1 MGGRTPHEG
10 PSFPRVEVTGI
21 TLTKTRQTDSAAWD
35 FFVAHC
41 EAEGITIREA
51 GSGTIAA
58 AMTAYADAATST
70 LLDEIKARVR
80 GLLVDDPNWIEAGV
94 PDAAIE
100 AGIAAWDQAKHDMEN
115 YVSGETADWDEGMIV
130 AAIFKAVGRAS
141 ILAAIDTI
149 QGRE

>member
-80 GLLVDDPNWIEAGV
+80 GLKRPERREPFTGFDISWNS
-94 PDAAIE
+94 AIE
-100 AGIAAWDQAKHDMEN
+100 TM
-115 YVSGETADWDEGMIV
+115 
-130 AAIFKAVGRAS
+130 
-141 ILAAIDTI
+141 LAAIDTI

>member
-80 GLLVDDPNWIEAGV
+80 GLKREAVVRETPGTFSENKGRN
-94 PDAAIE
+94 AALNE
-100 AGIAAWDQAKHDMEN
+100 
-115 YVSGETADWDEGMIV
+115 V
-130 AAIFKAVGRAS
+130 
-141 ILAAIDTI
+141 LAAIKEVRH
-149 QGRE
+149 G

>member
-1 MGGRTPHEG
+1 MTDTDNQPPSKRAQTKGENLMGGRTPHEG

-80 GLLVDDPNWIEAGV
+80 GLKREAVVRETPGTFSENKGRN
-94 PDAAIE
+94 AALNE
-100 AGIAAWDQAKHDMEN
+100 
-115 YVSGETADWDEGMIV
+115 V
-130 AAIFKAVGRAS
+130 
-141 ILAAIDTI
+141 LAAIKEVRH
-149 QGRE
+149 G